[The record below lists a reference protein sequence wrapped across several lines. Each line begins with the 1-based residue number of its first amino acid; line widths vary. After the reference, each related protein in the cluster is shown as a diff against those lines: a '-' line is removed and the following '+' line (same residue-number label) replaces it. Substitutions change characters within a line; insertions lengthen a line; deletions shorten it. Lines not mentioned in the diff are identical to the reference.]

1 MERLFANTTTNRSGK
16 TGICLVAASN
26 GNHMN
31 AALFGSD
38 PNNSVNIFTR
48 RPEIFKG
55 KTVTADYLDGRQPLE
70 GKVNTISACPKTASE
85 GCSIFILSC
94 PVNAQ
99 ESLLRQIKPFVPE
112 NSFVGSIFG

>member
-1 MERLFANTTTNRSGK
+1 MERLIANTTTSRSNP
-16 TGICLVAASN
+16 TGICLIAASN

-38 PNNSVNIFTR
+38 PNNRVNILTR

-55 KTVTADYLDGRQPLE
+55 KTVSADYLDGREPLV
-70 GKVNTISACPKTASE
+70 GKVNVVTSCPRTAAD